1 MGKHKKKLTQE
12 EIFDNIENQELNL
25 NIPEL
30 KNISDEC
37 KDLISLLL
45 ERDVNKRIKAKDA
58 LGHNFFKIGIKM
70 KKIIGG
76 MENKQAEKLLNSW
89 IKLQESNKQ
98 TNSGMFRKSVLA
110 YMALNFVEKEE
121 EQKMKNLFYKLSG
134 GNKNYLIT
142 KENFAKT
149 IKQVSNNYTD
159 EEINNLF
166 NKLDE
171 NKSGIIEYEELIRGL
186 SDKEKLLNEKNMK
199 QAFNFF
205 DQDKNG
211 TITWP
216 EISNVIFKNKKM
228 TNVFKN
234 QVLKE
239 IQEDGKEV
247 NINFDDFC
255 KIIKK

>member
-1 MGKHKKKLTQE
+1 
-12 EIFDNIENQELNL
+12 
-25 NIPEL
+25 
-30 KNISDEC
+30 
-37 KDLISLLL
+37 
-45 ERDVNKRIKAKDA
+45 
-58 LGHNFFKIGIKM
+58 M

-166 NKLDE
+166 NKL
-171 NKSGIIEYEELIRGL
+171 L

>member
-1 MGKHKKKLTQE
+1 
-12 EIFDNIENQELNL
+12 
-25 NIPEL
+25 
-30 KNISDEC
+30 
-37 KDLISLLL
+37 
-45 ERDVNKRIKAKDA
+45 
-58 LGHNFFKIGIKM
+58 
-70 KKIIGG
+70 
-76 MENKQAEKLLNSW
+76 
-89 IKLQESNKQ
+89 
-98 TNSGMFRKSVLA
+98 
-110 YMALNFVEKEE
+110 
-121 EQKMKNLFYKLSG
+121 
-134 GNKNYLIT
+134 
-142 KENFAKT
+142 
-149 IKQVSNNYTD
+149 
-159 EEINNLF
+159 
-166 NKLDE
+166 
-171 NKSGIIEYEELIRGL
+171 
-186 SDKEKLLNEKNMK
+186 MK